1 MSTENTLERKWEGM
15 NLVIVDQEKNLS
27 IAVELYKLIIK
38 IINNKTTI
46 GPIKTL

>member
-27 IAVELYKLIIK
+27 IVVELYKLIIK
-38 IINNKTTI
+38 IINNKAVI
-46 GPIKTL
+46 EPIKIL